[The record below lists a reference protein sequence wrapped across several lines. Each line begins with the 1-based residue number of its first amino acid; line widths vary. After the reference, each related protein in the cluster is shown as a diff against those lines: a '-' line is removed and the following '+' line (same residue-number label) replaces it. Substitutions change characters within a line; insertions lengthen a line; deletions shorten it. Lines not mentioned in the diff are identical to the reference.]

1 MAAPSPDS
9 PALPEHAADG
19 WPAVAA
25 DGWDALRTRY
35 LAAIEQAKQIV
46 AASDSLDQSLLPPG
60 VSIPFLARESR
71 GSGILHATVH
81 SGHHLGQIVTMRQ
94 LMGVWPP
101 PAGSMT
107 W

>member
-1 MAAPSPDS
+1 
-9 PALPEHAADG
+9 
-19 WPAVAA
+19 VAA
-25 DGWDALRTRY
+25 EGWDALRTRY
-35 LAAIEQAKQIV
+35 LAAIEQARQIV
-46 AASDSLDQSLLPPG
+46 IASDSLDQSLLPPG

-81 SGHHLGQIVTMRQ
+81 SGHHLGQIVTIRQ
-94 LMGVWPP
+94 LLSVWPP